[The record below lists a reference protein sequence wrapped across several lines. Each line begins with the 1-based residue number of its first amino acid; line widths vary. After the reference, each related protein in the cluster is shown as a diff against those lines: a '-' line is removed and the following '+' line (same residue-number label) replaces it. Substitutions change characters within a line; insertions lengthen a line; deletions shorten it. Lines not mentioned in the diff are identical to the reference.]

1 MKNNYHRRQNIAP
14 LQSMLKASTIFLKN
28 PRRFPISGFEEWKSS
43 WKGSYRNIITT
54 HTARKKQQLH
64 ETDGYIIA
72 RGGAYF
78 LFLIPI
84 GFLMSVFRI
93 LVPGVPTNCIGDS
106 VDAPAAA
113 TGDIDDGG
121 AGTGGMAGVSTG
133 AGTGTVWGAC
143 EGAGAGV
150 GSGGGRGKMCFS
162 LLFL

>member
-1 MKNNYHRRQNIAP
+1 
-14 LQSMLKASTIFLKN
+14 
-28 PRRFPISGFEEWKSS
+28 
-43 WKGSYRNIITT
+43 
-54 HTARKKQQLH
+54 
-64 ETDGYIIA
+64 
-72 RGGAYF
+72 
-78 LFLIPI
+78 
-84 GFLMSVFRI
+84 MSVFRI
-93 LVPGVPTNCIGDS
+93 LVPGVPTNCIGDI

-121 AGTGGMAGVSTG
+121 AGTGGMAGVGTG